1 MDPGERSCF
10 EVLGAISLLE
20 RIQARSVTV
29 ENEDKL
35 FAGIRHRLDAA
46 IFHGAAQP
54 TPCSPHGC
62 SHTSAAACLE

>member
-10 EVLGAISLLE
+10 EVLDAISLLE

-29 ENEDKL
+29 ENEDKF

-46 IFHGAAQP
+46 IFHGQRRNQLHAPLTDARILRP
-54 TPCSPHGC
+54 
-62 SHTSAAACLE
+62 